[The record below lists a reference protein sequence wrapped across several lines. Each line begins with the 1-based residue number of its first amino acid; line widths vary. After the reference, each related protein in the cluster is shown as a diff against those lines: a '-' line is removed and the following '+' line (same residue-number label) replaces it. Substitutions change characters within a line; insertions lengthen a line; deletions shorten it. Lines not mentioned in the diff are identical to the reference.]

1 MEARLTVTGQLEAFY
16 ALYLELFQ
24 EEYQKATGKSL
35 LLSEIREGLSYVKRF
50 GKKEEQSVK
59 VTLQQLVENECY
71 AVVIQSNRGIQYLTY
86 RLVDVGED
94 QVEIVYTED
103 YLPEGRWNQLNYKLL
118 LPLMKRG
125 LEKRMLLQ
133 IQKFAEFATKKEVHQ

>member
-1 MEARLTVTGQLEAFY
+1 MEARLTVTGQLEDFY

-24 EEYQKATGKSL
+24 EDYQRATGQTL
-35 LLSEIREGLSYVKRF
+35 LLSEIKEGLSYVKRF

-59 VTLQQLVENECY
+59 VSLQQLVEKECY
-71 AVVIQSNRGIQYLTY
+71 AVAIQSNRGVQFLTY
-86 RLVDVGED
+86 RLEEVGEN

-103 YLPEGRWNQLNYKLL
+103 YLPEGRWNKLNYKLL
-118 LPLMKRG
+118 LPLMKQS

-133 IQKFAEFATKKEVHQ
+133 IKKFAEFATKKEVH